1 MKRLVAV
8 AIVSWAVGTAAVASE
23 RCNVPIAD
31 WQPRKVLQAKLESNG
46 WKVRSIRSEDGCYE
60 AFAINADGEKVA
72 AFFNPKSLE
81 ILDTKIEH

>member
-8 AIVSWAVGTAAVASE
+8 AIVAYATGSAGFASE
-23 RCNVPIAD
+23 RCDVPVAD
-31 WQPRKVLQAKLESNG
+31 WQPRKVLQAKLESDG
-46 WKVRSIRSEDGCYE
+46 WKVRSIRTEDGCYE
-60 AFAINADGEKVA
+60 AFAINAEGENVA